1 MASSTPQPSKGE
13 GTSEGGQSRRLGDD
27 RVPYQEDPSDNEQGR
42 NNTRQR
48 GPPRRHHKKPPRQR
62 RAYSTDDYYVD
73 YAADFQSSFPQAPN
87 EPGPR
92 FGDLYRQETE
102 PYQQDASPWYPRPS
116 PGGPST
122 YPANYSGSYSYPSD
136 TYSYFSGT
144 SPAMPPYS
152 QPGLYSRV
160 PNSQPPMEFDQ
171 DYTTAPTFESPPA
184 IPPYPQYPTRAPRR
198 PPPQPLAPRQPASS
212 PQYTMRGAI
221 REIPE
226 RLPKKKPSSRRKDST
241 SSSSDQRTMLVM
253 GQVLEGLN
261 GLQRQLE
268 DRSSEVRS
276 DPGRF
281 WSAHRPRSVSTTSQY
296 AMEETRSLDAERQE
310 RDHLVGIINRLL
322 EDRERQGYRNPYLH
336 SQRRDIAALI
346 EDSLGLN
353 ESEMNRAL
361 VRHSDSKEIESKLD
375 TILDLLVERRSNIS
389 QAPRPFLQNYHG
401 QKQNYQVPRGD
412 QTVISISSS
421 REPNMRR
428 HVLRRRASVAQPAA
442 TERQYVQHH
451 TTHSSNQARIRLR
464 AGKAAEPAVEDS
476 DGELDEDYDLFQGYE
491 TQDNPIQ
498 EDLRARRL
506 GLAGDMEDDNV
517 RSGVVPERQHSSNI
531 RSITRRLSEGGEQ
544 RMRPRYYATVENAED
559 DDDDG
564 DDQVPIPTR
573 SSVAH
578 RPKVEQGEKQVHHV
592 PDPPVSVTGPRRRGA
607 RVRFDSA

>member
-1 MASSTPQPSKGE
+1 MASSTPQPSN
-13 GTSEGGQSRRLGDD
+13 GQGINEVSQGRLGVD
-27 RVPYQEDPSDNEQGR
+27 RAPYQEDPSDNEQGR
-42 NNTRQR
+42 RSTRQR
-48 GPPRRHHKKPPRQR
+48 GPPRRHHKKPPSQR
-62 RAYSTDDYYVD
+62 RAYSTDDYYAD
-73 YAADFQSSFPQAPN
+73 YAADFQPSFPRAPY
-87 EPGPR
+87 ELGPR
-92 FGDLYRQETE
+92 IDDLYRQDTE
-102 PYQQDASPWYPRPS
+102 PYQQDANPWYPQPS

-122 YPANYSGSYSYPSD
+122 YPANYSGSYSFPSD

-152 QPGLYSRV
+152 QSGLYNRI
-160 PNSQPPMEFDQ
+160 PNSEPPREFDE
-171 DYTTAPTFESPPA
+171 DYTAAATYGSPPA

-212 PQYTMRGAI
+212 PEYPTRGTI
-221 REIPE
+221 QNIPE
-226 RLPKKKPSSRRKDST
+226 RLPKKKPTGRRKDST

-281 WSAHRPRSVSTTSQY
+281 LSARRPKSVSTTSQY
-296 AMEETRSLDAERQE
+296 TMEETRSLDVERQE

-361 VRHSDSKEIESKLD
+361 IRHSDSKEIESKLD
-375 TILDLLVERRSNIS
+375 TILDLLVERRSNNS
-389 QAPRPFLQNYHG
+389 QAERPFLQNYHG
-401 QKQNYQVPRGD
+401 QRQNYQLPRGD

-428 HVLRRRASVAQPAA
+428 HVLQRRASVAQPV
-442 TERQYVQHH
+442 TRERQYVQHH
-451 TTHSSNQARIRLR
+451 TAHSSNQGRIRMGADR
-464 AGKAAEPAVEDS
+464 AAEPAVEDS
-476 DGELDEDYDLFQGYE
+476 DGELNEDYDLFQGYE
-491 TQDNPIQ
+491 TQDSPLQ

-506 GLAGDMEDDNV
+506 GLARDMEDDNV

-531 RSITRRLSEGGEQ
+531 RGLSRRLSEGGEQ
-544 RMRPRYYATVENAED
+544 RMRPRYYATVENVD

-573 SSVAH
+573 SSMAH
-578 RPKVEQGEKQVHHV
+578 RPKVEQGEKKTPRV
-592 PDPPVSVTGPRRRGA
+592 PDPPVSVAGQRRRGA